1 MGMVLEIV
9 GTARG
14 DRGRNC
20 DEHTCCGEVLQ
31 EDVVVRLRREQILI
45 PNKLG
50 KGEKEETAYTINW
63 VTDGHDHCRAGFRP
77 RAYGAQGGDV

>member
-1 MGMVLEIV
+1 M
-9 GTARG
+9 
-14 DRGRNC
+14 
-20 DEHTCCGEVLQ
+20 
-31 EDVVVRLRREQILI
+31 VVRLRREQILI